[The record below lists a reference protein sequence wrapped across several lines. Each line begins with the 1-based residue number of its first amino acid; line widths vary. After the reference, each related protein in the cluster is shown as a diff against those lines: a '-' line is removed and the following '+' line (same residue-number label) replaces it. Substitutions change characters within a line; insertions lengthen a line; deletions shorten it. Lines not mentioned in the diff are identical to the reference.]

1 MKFTIRLSRQCP
13 SPPGSLSINVGKATS
28 LHLETE
34 STNQKLRRI
43 KAVSF
48 SSVLA
53 ASLIASALAFAE
65 DQPWQ
70 KLYTGKEATG
80 PQVIG
85 LWQFQP
91 GKEAKDS
98 SGKGNKLTLRGKSR
112 FVKGGKFG
120 SCLEIFDAGKGKENH
135 AEGAFAADKPQLS
148 PKGAFTLEAW
158 FKLKPEAS
166 TVSGLFL
173 IDKKYY
179 TYAKA
184 IPNANRDY
192 CFYLDK
198 AGGKRRLTAYLG
210 YEKDSAFYRS
220 ETVPLEDGRWYYAA
234 FAYDGRG
241 MGRFF
246 LDGEPVGRVIHKGR
260 GPVSPGPYPFCIGA
274 RVGSTY
280 VGFPGFIDQVRITN
294 GIASHL
300 QGGIEA
306 SASAGRSVFVRMEK
320 DAKVALSLF
329 NDTGKKLDGGTANVE
344 LAGSTWS
351 FPISAV
357 APSGSHL
364 IELPIDTTARPDKYQ
379 MKVTISAKGGTQ
391 VFQSVQEIP
400 ITIVPRPLPNQM
412 PVVMWGGGDMQR
424 LKEIGFTHQL
434 TWLIDYNRVLDAGK
448 PVDLWSSDL
457 GERLDNYLAN
467 GFGAV
472 ANLYPARWMGRQKAL
487 VEKYER
493 VDRGGQRYG
502 KEDVCGNFKEVQE
515 YCYNIGASVAQ
526 SFGQYPALSGS
537 LIHSEVRGHTA
548 LCFHKHDKEAFF
560 KASGLK
566 IPVDLQGKTGRS
578 YTKVKGFPLKRI
590 IPDND
595 PLLSYLGWFW
605 KQGDGWNGL
614 HSNVSRGLHSTGRDD
629 IFTFY
634 DPAVR
639 VPSRWGSGGDV
650 DVISQ
655 WTYSYPDP
663 IKIGQATDELFAMA
677 GGRPGQRVMKMT
689 QVIWYRTG
697 TTGDVPEDESKRA
710 QWEKDKPDAKFV
722 TIAPDHMREAFWSK
736 ISRPIR
742 GIMYHGYTSLV
753 EVKGNTHGYRFTNP
767 ETQQVLTELTRDVV
781 RPLGPTLLQV
791 PDRKADVGILQSFS
805 SQMYAGRGSW
815 GWSHLWDA
823 DVHLVLQYAQLQPR
837 ILYEETVV
845 RDGLEGLKVLVMANC
860 DVLPESV
867 AKKVLA
873 FQHSG
878 GLIVGDE
885 RLAPGITPDI
895 LIRSYKR
902 INKPDEDKAALK
914 ARAADLRTEL
924 DDFYERYGDSSNP
937 DVVVRFRQH
946 GSTDY
951 LFALN
956 DKRTFGDYVGHHGKV
971 MEKGL
976 PNEARLSVQR
986 KKGYVYDLVA
996 HKRVRNFRR
1005 DGALSIDMSFGPGD
1019 GHLLMITNAP
1029 ISSVKIDK
1037 IPATARGSKS
1047 PLNIQV
1053 ASSFGR
1059 SLEGVIPIELKVVD
1073 PEGRPA
1079 EPSGYYGAL
1088 NGNLNLDLSLAKN
1101 DLPGKWKISVRELA
1115 SGKSKEATFEVE

>member
-1 MKFTIRLSRQCP
+1 MSR
-13 SPPGSLSINVGKATS
+13 I
-28 LHLETE
+28 
-34 STNQKLRRI
+34 QKLTFRNQ
-43 KAVSF
+43 
-48 SSVLA
+48 VL
-53 ASLIASALAFAE
+53 LGIVLLLPQAFAE

-70 KLYTGKEATG
+70 KLYTGNEATG
-80 PQVIG
+80 AHVIG

-91 GKEAKDS
+91 GKEAEDN
-98 SGKGNKLTLRGKSR
+98 SGNGHKLLLRGKSR
-112 FVKGGKFG
+112 FVEDGKFG
-120 SCLEIFDAGKGKENH
+120 SCLEAFDAGKEKANQ
-135 AEGAFAADKPQLS
+135 AEGASAANKPQLS
-148 PKGAFTLEAW
+148 PLGAFTLEAW

-179 TYAKA
+179 TYAKD
-184 IPNANRDY
+184 IPQANRDY

-198 AGGKRRLTAYLG
+198 VAGNKRRLTAYLG

-220 ETVPLEDGRWYYAA
+220 DTVPLEDGRWYYAA
-234 FAYDGRG
+234 FAYDGHG

-246 LDGEPVGRVIHKGR
+246 LDGKSIGRVIHKGR

-306 SASAGRSVFVRMEK
+306 SALAGRSVFVRMEK
-320 DAKVALSLF
+320 DVKIALTLF
-329 NDTGKKLDGGTANVE
+329 NDTGKNLEGGSADVE
-344 LAGSTWS
+344 LAGGKWR
-351 FPISAV
+351 FPIPAV
-357 APSGSHL
+357 PVGGSHL
-364 IELPIDTTARPDKYQ
+364 IELPIDTSARPDRYL
-379 MKVTISAKGGTQ
+379 MRATLSAKSGEQ
-391 VFQSVQEIP
+391 VFESVQEIP

-412 PVVMWGGGDMQR
+412 PVVMWGSGDIQR
-424 LKEIGFTHQL
+424 LKELGFTHQL
-434 TWLIDYNRVLDAGK
+434 TWLIDYNRVLEAGK
-448 PVDLWSSDL
+448 PVNLWSSDL
-457 GERLDNYLAN
+457 GESLDNYLAN
-467 GFGAV
+467 GFGAL
-472 ANLYPARWMGRQKAL
+472 ANLYPARWMGSVKAL

-502 KEDVCGNFKEVQE
+502 KEDVCGNFPEVQKFS
-515 YCYNIGASVAQ
+515 YDVGASVAQ

-537 LIHSEVRGHTA
+537 LIHSEIRGHTA
-548 LCFHKHDKEAFF
+548 LCFHKHDKEAFL
-560 KASGLK
+560 KASGME
-566 IPVDLQGKTGRS
+566 IPVELPGKTGRP
-578 YTKVKGFPLKRI
+578 YAQVKGFPLKRI
-590 IPDND
+590 ILDDD
-595 PLLSYLGWFW
+595 PLLTYLGWFW
-605 KQGDGWNGL
+605 KEGDGWNEQ
-614 HSNVSRGLHSTGRDD
+614 HSQVSRGLHSTGRDD
-629 IFTFY
+629 LWTFY

-677 GGRPGQRVMKMT
+677 GGRPGQQVMKMT

-710 QWEKDKPDAKFV
+710 QWERDKPDAKFV
-722 TIAPDHMREAFWSK
+722 TISPDHMREAFWSK

-742 GIMYHGYTSLV
+742 GIMYHGYSSLL

-767 ETQQVLTELTRDVV
+767 ETQHVLAELTRDVV

-791 PDRKADVGILQSFS
+791 PDRSADVGLLQSFS

-815 GWSHLWDA
+815 GWSHQWDA

-845 RDGLEGLKVLVMANC
+845 RDGLDGLKVLVMANC

-867 AKKVLA
+867 AQKVLA
-873 FQHSG
+873 FQLNG

-885 RLAPGITPDI
+885 QLAPGITPDI

-902 INKPDEDKAALK
+902 IDKPDEDKAALQ
-914 ARAADLRTEL
+914 ARAADLRAEL
-924 DDFYERYGDSSNP
+924 DEFYGRYGDSSNP
-937 DVVVRFRQH
+937 DVIVRFRRH
-946 GSTDY
+946 GSADY
-951 LFALN
+951 LFAVN

-976 PNEARLSVQR
+976 PTEARISVER
-986 KKGYVYDLVA
+986 KKGHVYDLVA
-996 HKRVRNFRR
+996 HKKVRAFLS
-1005 DGALSIDMSFGPGD
+1005 DGYLSFDAPFGPGE
-1019 GHLLMITNAP
+1019 GHLYLITDAP
-1029 ISSVKIDK
+1029 IKKVKVDA
-1037 IPATARGSKS
+1037 PEMATRGRNV
-1047 PLNIQV
+1047 PMNIQV

-1059 SLEGVIPIELKVVD
+1059 TLEGVIPIELKIVD
-1073 PEGRPA
+1073 PEGRA
-1079 EPSGYYGAL
+1079 SEPSGYYGAVNGSL
-1088 NGNLNLDLSLAKN
+1088 NIELVLAKN

-1115 SGKSKEATFEVE
+1115 SGRGKEATFTVK